1 MSKLISNLNL
11 SKHEFRSFS
20 DFVLNFKFC
29 SVFSR
34 HYSIC
39 NFEIVDQQSHFLVC
53 DLHVTNEF
61 VHEVL
66 ELEFD
71 VSIKQ
76 LTTSAID
83 QRKHI
88 SMLELHLCD
97 LILSYSS
104 ELVVLVFF
112 LDLNFDV
119 VHFIIITKGG
129 NES

>member
-39 NFEIVDQQSHFLVC
+39 NFEIVDQQSHLLIC
-53 DLHVTNEF
+53 DLYVTNEF
-61 VHEVL
+61 THEDLNLNLGVW
-66 ELEFD
+66 
-71 VSIKQ
+71 IKQ
-76 LTTSAID
+76 LTTSAFD
-83 QRKHI
+83 QLKHI

-97 LILSYSS
+97 LILSHSS
-104 ELVVLVFF
+104 ELVILVFF
-112 LDLNFDV
+112 DLDFDV
-119 VHFIIITKGG
+119 VHSIIIDSIEIALK
-129 NES
+129 

>member
-1 MSKLISNLNL
+1 MSNPICEPNLFKHKLRSSANLA
-11 SKHEFRSFS
+11 
-20 DFVLNFKFC
+20 LNFKLS
-29 SVFSR
+29 SVLSR
-34 HYSIC
+34 HDSVC
-39 NFEIVDQQSHFLVC
+39 NLEIVDQQSHFLVC
-53 DLHVTNEF
+53 DLHVTNEL
-61 VHEVL
+61 VHEML

-83 QRKHI
+83 QGKHI

-104 ELVVLVFF
+104 ELVILVFF